1 MINNK
6 KVEEFLKSI
15 EPEFNSFGSGYYQ
28 LPNAITVYKESSDS
42 MVVDLYLI
50 DDVLTTQIW
59 LNEDD
64 EYILTDLE
72 ISYIYVYLNSLL
84 DDEIRLT
91 KQYYEQEH
99 DQQETYYIK

>member
-15 EPEFNSFGSGYYQ
+15 EPEFNSFGNGYYQ
-28 LPNAITVYKESSDS
+28 LPNAITVYKESPDS

-99 DQQETYYIK
+99 DQQEAYYIK

>member
-1 MINNK
+1 MIKNK

-28 LPNAITVYKESSDS
+28 LPNAITVYKESPDS
-42 MVVDLYLI
+42 MIIDLYLI

-72 ISYIYVYLNSLL
+72 ISYIYVYLDSLL

-91 KQYYEQEH
+91 KQYYEQEYE
-99 DQQETYYIK
+99 QQLAYYIK